1 MRFRGPRKH
10 LATRNSVIQALKFN
24 SLELLAFYDCSKT
37 TVVSLSHTRIME
49 VLCVFLVAVGGLCVC
64 THVNLGFLE

>member
-24 SLELLAFYDCSKT
+24 SLELFAFYGCSKT
-37 TVVSLSHTRIME
+37 TAVNLSHTRVMG
-49 VLCVFLVAVGGLCVC
+49 VLCVFLVAAGGLCVC
-64 THVNLGFLE
+64 THVDMEFLE